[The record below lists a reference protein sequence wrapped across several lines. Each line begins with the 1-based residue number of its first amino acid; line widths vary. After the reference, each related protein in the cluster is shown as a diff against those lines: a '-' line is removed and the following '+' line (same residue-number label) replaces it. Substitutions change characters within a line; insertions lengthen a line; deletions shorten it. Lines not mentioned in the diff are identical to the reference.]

1 MARLGGLVEFFFSA
15 VVTLFIVVDPIA
27 LAPLFI
33 GLTGH
38 MGQPQRVHLARRSV
52 FVAAGI
58 MLTFVV
64 IGKPLLT
71 ALGIS
76 LDASYIAGGVL
87 LFLIAIDM
95 LFARTS
101 RTRETPEEAA
111 EGMTVADISVFP
123 LAIPIMSGPGSI
135 ATIVLFMSQ
144 AGTHPYKI
152 ASVVGGIVI
161 ALASCYLV
169 MRLSGP
175 LMSVLRTTGIA
186 VIGRVMGLILAALAA
201 QFVLNGVEQFLRKP

>member
-1 MARLGGLVEFFFSA
+1 MEFFFSA
-15 VVTLFIVVDPIA
+15 IVTLFIVVDPIA

-33 GLTGH
+33 GLTSH
-38 MGQPQRVHLARRSV
+38 MKEPQRLYLAKRSV
-52 FVAAGI
+52 LVAAGI
-58 MLTFVV
+58 MLAFVI

-76 LDASYIAGGVL
+76 LDAFYIAGGAL

-111 EGMTVADISVFP
+111 EGMTVTDISVFP

-144 AGTHPYKI
+144 AGTNPYKI
-152 ASVVGGIVI
+152 ASVIAGILV
-161 ALASCYLV
+161 ALMGCYLV
-169 MRLSGP
+169 MRLSGR
-175 LMSVLRTTGIA
+175 LMSVLRSTGVA

>member
-1 MARLGGLVEFFFSA
+1 LGGLVEYFFSA
-15 VVTLFIVVDPIA
+15 IVTLFIVVDPIA

-33 GLTGH
+33 GLTSH
-38 MGQPQRVHLARRSV
+38 MEESQRRYLAKRSV
-52 FVAAGI
+52 IVAAGI
-58 MLTFVV
+58 MATFAIV
-64 IGKPLLT
+64 GRPLLA

-76 LDASYIAGGVL
+76 LDAFYIAGGAL

-111 EGMTVADISVFP
+111 EGMTVSDVSVFP

-144 AGTHPYKI
+144 AGTSPYKI
-152 ASVVGGIVI
+152 ASVVAGVIV
-161 ALASCYLV
+161 ALAGCYLV

-175 LMSVLRTTGIA
+175 LMLVLRTTGIA

-201 QFVLNGVEQFLRKP
+201 QFVLNGVEQFLHKP

>member
-1 MARLGGLVEFFFSA
+1 MEYFFSA
-15 VVTLFIVVDPIA
+15 IVTLFIVVDPIA

-33 GLTGH
+33 GLTSH
-38 MGQPQRVHLARRSV
+38 MEESQRRYLAKRSV
-52 FVAAGI
+52 IVAAGI
-58 MLTFVV
+58 MATFAIV
-64 IGKPLLT
+64 GRPLLA

-76 LDASYIAGGVL
+76 LDAFYIAGGAL

-111 EGMTVADISVFP
+111 EGMTVSDVSVFP

-144 AGTHPYKI
+144 AGTSPYKI
-152 ASVVGGIVI
+152 ASVVAGVIV
-161 ALASCYLV
+161 ALAGCYLV

-175 LMSVLRTTGIA
+175 LMLVLRTTGIA

-201 QFVLNGVEQFLRKP
+201 QFVLNGVEQFLHKP

>member
-1 MARLGGLVEFFFSA
+1 MEFFFSA
-15 VVTLFIVVDPIA
+15 IVTLFIVVDPIA

-33 GLTGH
+33 GLTSH
-38 MGQPQRVHLARRSV
+38 MEQTQRVHLAKRSV
-52 FVAAGI
+52 LVAAGI

-76 LDASYIAGGVL
+76 LDAFYIAGGVL

-144 AGTHPYKI
+144 AGTNPYKI
-152 ASVVGGIVI
+152 ASVIAGIAI
-161 ALASCYLV
+161 ALAGCYLV

-175 LMSVLRTTGIA
+175 LMSVLRTTGVA